1 MHLNLQTSI
10 DATEFLVDTADS
22 VAAPP
27 QSPSDNLL
35 SWLEDVV
42 DSYCVH
48 SHLKYSYVPASP
60 SENFPASGNLAQTKL
75 GATQM
80 LRNPGYQATSTNKRR
95 EWIDNHSSFTIPQP
109 LNGQFCGMFYTR
121 SSQTSVCQRITCK
134 AWKTGLLSPP
144 PEQASHQ

>member
-22 VAAPP
+22 VAAHLRAP
-27 QSPSDNLL
+27 QITSWVDLKMWWTATVYTRTWSTPMFQLL
-35 SWLEDVV
+35 LLRIFQ
-42 DSYCVH
+42 H
-48 SHLKYSYVPASP
+48 
-60 SENFPASGNLAQTKL
+60 QTKL